1 MAITAYTSKYFDDI
15 NTQDDAGLTPLDK
28 NYLRILF
35 QPGRTVQARELNQA
49 QSILQA
55 QLDRLG
61 SSLFKPNSPTTAS
74 SKSIRTSTL
83 RGLSPSL
90 ACVHKDNEDG
100 G

>member
-15 NTQDDAGLTPLDK
+15 NTPDTSGLTPDDK
-28 NYLRILF
+28 NYLRVLF

-61 SSLFKPNSPTTAS
+61 QSLFKPNTG
-74 SKSIRTSTL
+74 IV
-83 RGLSPSL
+83 GL
-90 ACVHKDNEDG
+90 HIKIFRRH
-100 G
+100 